1 MAVDERVHC
10 ATANVQAAFGYEYK
24 SVEQALPAPPD
35 HLLRVLPR
43 AFTECMYRIGNPM
56 RAMLPCL
63 FKWGKVPSL
72 VTWGEKGEKSGLMVL
87 RGESDEG
94 DAALPFQVGEAAGPG
109 HAGRERW
116 GECLC
121 LMGWGSASTFT
132 GCDSVKRGCVRR
144 HRSPSPCMQN

>member
-1 MAVDERVHC
+1 M
-10 ATANVQAAFGYEYK
+10 QAAFGYEYK

-72 VTWGEKGEKSGLMVL
+72 VTWGEKG
-87 RGESDEG
+87 
-94 DAALPFQVGEAAGPG
+94 
-109 HAGRERW
+109 
-116 GECLC
+116 GEC
-121 LMGWGSASTFT
+121 
-132 GCDSVKRGCVRR
+132 VCVLWVGAAPL
-144 HRSPSPCMQN
+144 PSLGAIV